1 VPRAKLSELR
11 GYLTTSSVADALGL
25 SPYLVKARITDGTLP
40 EATNVSEAGVLLF
53 DDEWLSG
60 ARDLLAVGPR
70 RRRRRGS
77 RANGSIPTPERVLG
91 HTMGEAGWLPE
102 WDDIIRYFTELDAVS
117 DRVHLETLGTST
129 SGKPYIAVYISAP
142 ENLQPSSLERNR
154 ELLGQLWDPRG
165 MNREETDL
173 LIAEAR
179 SVAVILAT
187 QHSNEIGAALMTL
200 DLAYELVTKDDKETQ
215 AILSNTITVLIPSH
229 NPDGLQMISEWYAR
243 WLGTEYE
250 GVDLPWLCHPY
261 TGHDN
266 NRDWFMMTQAETRL
280 YVDLH
285 NREHPQ
291 AVFDMHQMGRK
302 GVRFMVPPFID
313 PLDPNQDPLIQQG
326 FAALGSHIAQRLTAE
341 NKAGVATNAIFD
353 NYSPSLAYGNYHG
366 SVDLLSEAASVKL
379 ATSVT
384 LGEDDL
390 EAEHGFDPRE
400 RAWNH
405 PLPWKGGEW
414 TLADIIEYDRVAARA
429 FLHHLSAFRE
439 QWLRDYMG
447 IACRVVDR
455 SEKPYAFVIPRE
467 QRDDAATVELLQIL
481 QRGLV
486 EVQVA
491 TAPFEA
497 DGITFGAGSHIV
509 RLDQPAG
516 SFAKTLLETQEYP
529 DLREWPGGPPRKPYD
544 IVGHTLPIQMGVQ
557 AVQIDRPLGGDLP
570 ADLLDPIERLTGEVA
585 GVVTDVTGWTIDPR
599 SNASIAAI
607 QELHE
612 QAIPFYR
619 TRKTDGGLAV
629 GTIVVP
635 NVAGREVAIAAVVEK
650 TGATATGIDF
660 ACPIDAWLQ
669 APVRLGVY
677 QPWTASMD
685 EGWARWVLEEYNVP
699 YTTLQTS
706 DVRQGGLRDR
716 FDVLL
721 IPHMSA
727 KDLRDGRPEKGRYKD
742 LMPPEYVGGLGDVGL
757 EALRRFASDG
767 GTLIGIDGVAQGLIE
782 ALSLPVRNALS
793 KLKDDEFYC
802 PGSLLKVVFDTKDP
816 LGYGFARETPVLFLE
831 SVAFESLG
839 AEAKVVG
846 QYPASNPN
854 LSGWILGSEH
864 LERKAALVDIAF
876 GDGRV
881 ILFGFRPYFRA
892 QTRVTYKVFF
902 NAIARAGLREE
913 ALVLSNVG
921 A

>member
-1 VPRAKLSELR
+1 LPRAKLSELR

-25 SPYLVKARITDGTLP
+25 SPYLVKARISDGALP
-40 EATNVSEAGVLLF
+40 AATKVSEAGVLLF
-53 DDEWLSG
+53 DDEWLAA
-60 ARDLLAVGPR
+60 ARDVLSIVPS

-77 RANGSIPTPERVLG
+77 RSHGGVPTPERVLG
-91 HTMGEAGWLPE
+91 HSMGEAGWLPE
-102 WDDIIRYFTELDAVS
+102 WVDIVRYFTELEKAS
-117 DRVHLETLGTST
+117 DRVRVETLGMST
-129 SGKPYIAVYISAP
+129 SGKPYIAVYISSP

-154 ELLGQLWDPRG
+154 ELLDQLWDPRNL
-165 MNREETDL
+165 NREETDL
-173 LIAEAR
+173 LISEAR

-187 QHSNEIGAALMTL
+187 QHSNEMGAALMTL
-200 DLAYELVTKDDKETQ
+200 DLAYELVTHDDKATQ
-215 AILSNTITVLIPSH
+215 SILSNTITVLIPSH
-229 NPDGLQMISEWYAR
+229 NPDGMQMIQEWYTK
-243 WLGTEYE
+243 WLGTKYE
-250 GVDLPWLCHPY
+250 GVDLPFLYHTY

-266 NRDWFMMTQAETRL
+266 NRDWFMMTQAETKL

-313 PLDPNQDPLIQQG
+313 PLDPNQDPVIQQG

-384 LGEDDL
+384 IDEDDL

-400 RAWNH
+400 RTWNH

-414 TLADIIEYDRVAARA
+414 TLRDIVEYDRLAARA
-429 FLHHLSAFRE
+429 FLEHLSSFRE

-447 IACRVVDR
+447 IACRSVDR

-467 QRDDAATVELLQIL
+467 QRDDATTAELIQLL

-486 EVQVA
+486 EVEEA

-497 DGITFGAGSHIV
+497 DGVTYEAGTRVV

-516 SFAKTLLETQEYP
+516 LFAKTLLEVQQYP
-529 DLREWPGGPPRKPYD
+529 NLREWPGGPPRKPYD

-557 AVQIDRPLGGDLP
+557 AVQIDRPLGDDLP
-570 ADLLDPIERLTGEVA
+570 LVLLKEPVELTGAVA
-585 GVVTDVTGWTIDPR
+585 GVSKALTAWTFDPG

-607 QELHE
+607 QELH
-612 QAIPFYR
+612 ARDIPVYRIR
-619 TRKTDGGLAV
+619 TRPVDGSLTE

-635 NVAGREVAIAAVVEK
+635 TDRGRGKAIEEVVQR
-650 TGATATGIDF
+650 TGATATGIGLTG
-660 ACPIDAWLQ
+660 PIEVWRQ

-677 QPWTASMD
+677 QSWTASMD
-685 EGWARWVLEEYNVP
+685 EGWARWVLETYNVP
-699 YTTLQTS
+699 YTTLHTN
-706 DVRQGGLRDR
+706 DVRQGSLRDR

-721 IPHMSA
+721 IPHMSPT
-727 KDLRDGRPEKGRYKD
+727 DLREGRPEKGRYKD
-742 LMPPEYVGGLGDVGL
+742 PMPPEFVGGLGDVGL
-757 EALRRFASDG
+757 EALRRFVDEG
-767 GTLIGIDGVAQGLIE
+767 GTLVGIDGVAQGLID
-782 ALSLPVRNALS
+782 ALALPVRNAMQ

-802 PGSLLKVVFDTKDP
+802 PGSLLKVVVDTRDP
-816 LGYGFARETPVLFLE
+816 LGYGLARETPVLFLE
-831 SVAFESLG
+831 SAAFESLG
-839 AEAKVVG
+839 AEAKVIA

-864 LERKAALVDIAF
+864 LERRAALVDIAY
-876 GDGRV
+876 GEGRV

-892 QTRVTYKVFF
+892 QTRVTYKAFF
-902 NAIARAGLREE
+902 NAIARAGLQEE
-913 ALVLSNVG
+913 ELVLG
-921 A
+921 KA